1 MCTCNDIGVRVL
13 HGLKIN
19 NNFFNSIFK
28 VKQLPISRHNLPKV
42 VINEPDPENKSQSTS
57 SISDNSIASSCN
69 PSPIPVIREEGGSIN
84 EAFIMDSDSNDDE
97 NNESIKKSEV
107 LEMLI

>member
-1 MCTCNDIGVRVL
+1 M
-13 HGLKIN
+13 
-19 NNFFNSIFK
+19 K
-28 VKQLPISRHNLPKV
+28 VKQPTLHRRNVPKV
-42 VINEPDPENKSQSTS
+42 VINEPDHENKSQSAS

-97 NNESIKKSEV
+97 NNDSDKNPEV

>member
-1 MCTCNDIGVRVL
+1 MLLYGRKLSNTS
-13 HGLKIN
+13 
-19 NNFFNSIFK
+19 FNSIIK
-28 VKQLPISRHNLPKV
+28 VKQRPISRHNLPKV
-42 VINEPDPENKSQSTS
+42 VINEPDPENKSQSGS

-97 NNESIKKSEV
+97 KNDSNKKSEV

>member
-1 MCTCNDIGVRVL
+1 M
-13 HGLKIN
+13 
-19 NNFFNSIFK
+19 
-28 VKQLPISRHNLPKV
+28 KQRPISRHNLPKV
-42 VINEPDPENKSQSTS
+42 TINAPECENKSQSS
-57 SISDNSIASSCN
+57 SSLSENSVASSCN

-97 NNESIKKSEV
+97 NNDSNKKPEV